1 MRPSFWSGTLEG
13 DWTNRIID
21 LVVVGGGFAGL
32 STAYHC
38 LAARPDLDVVILDRD
53 EVGSGAS
60 GRNAGMVI
68 PFPLFTPWL
77 MDGSPSRA
85 DAIWGYAAW
94 RNMLAELVAADNGQ
108 LLQARDAD
116 VVVTSTNWVWS
127 TGLKWVGR
135 RGRQLGFEVET
146 FGSDEVSRR
155 YGGAGQFGISYPGWS
170 VQPWQT
176 GQSLKRAVL
185 AQGAQIAEGVA
196 VVGISEGNG
205 HVEVATASGQLRARR
220 VVICTNAYSAD
231 IAGVGPQGKA
241 VHTYML
247 ATEPLPD
254 GIAAR
259 LGGER
264 ALVSELGAGMIYRR
278 VHDNRLI
285 FGGLDVGGLVP
296 TESAAQNEQ
305 SRAKLRALMQNC
317 LPWLPELAIER
328 EWGGAFV
335 DREDPPNLSASTEIS
350 GLYFNTG
357 YGGSGVAMTLPSGRL
372 ARGLMYPELDD
383 PDAARLRQM
392 MQQTRMT
399 LPGLMRAG
407 MEIVFGR

>member
-13 DWTNRIID
+13 TWNTRIVD

-94 RNMLAELVAADNGQ
+94 RTMLAELVAADNGQ
-108 LLQARDAD
+108 LLQAREAD
-116 VVVTSTNWVWS
+116 VVVSSTNWVWS

-146 FGSDEVSRR
+146 FGSEEVSRR
-155 YGGAGQFGISYPGWS
+155 YGGSGQFGISYPGWS

-176 GQSLKRAVL
+176 GRNLKRAVL
-185 AQGAQIAEGVA
+185 AQGAEIAEGVE
-196 VVGISEGNG
+196 VVGVASGG
-205 HVEVATASGQLRARR
+205 DHVVLSTASGPVRARR
-220 VVICTNAYSAD
+220 VVICTNAYSGA
-231 IAGVGPQGKA
+231 IAGVGPQGKT

-247 ATEPLPD
+247 ATEPLPE
-254 GIAAR
+254 GIAER

-264 ALVSELGAGMIYRR
+264 AQVSELGAGMIYRR

-305 SRAKLRALMQNC
+305 SRTRLRELMRAR

-372 ARGLMYPELDD
+372 ARGMIFPELDD
-383 PDAARLRQM
+383 PDAARLRQL
-392 MQQTRMT
+392 MQATRISV
-399 LPGLMRAG
+399 PGLLRAG